1 MKRKTNFFEGQ
12 SWFKFN
18 ILGLVLGTNLKFYTS
33 LSKAL
38 KLKARKYRGLIRTFA
53 EFTGEKLVGGPFYP
67 SPPPILNRVEENHRL
82 IAVDLSKQT
91 KLKDPQQNN
100 FIGKLENQA
109 HGAKMFFFSVKSE
122 DTTF

>member
-1 MKRKTNFFEGQ
+1 MVQVQYFGTGTRYKLEILHQ
-12 SWFKFN
+12 SVKSVKIKSQKVSGAN
-18 ILGLVLGTNLKFYTS
+18 SNVCRI
-33 LSKAL
+33 
-38 KLKARKYRGLIRTFA
+38 YRGK
-53 EFTGEKLVGGPFYP
+53 TGWGAFLPL
-67 SPPPILNRVEENHRL
+67 PPPILNRVKENHRL

-109 HGAKMFFFSVKSE
+109 HGAKMFFITEKSE

>member
-1 MKRKTNFFEGQ
+1 MVQVQYFGTGTRYKLEILHQ
-12 SWFKFN
+12 SVKSVKIKSQKVSGAN
-18 ILGLVLGTNLKFYTS
+18 SYVCRI
-33 LSKAL
+33 
-38 KLKARKYRGLIRTFA
+38 YRGK
-53 EFTGEKLVGGPFYP
+53 TGWGAFLALPP
-67 SPPPILNRVEENHRL
+67 PPPPILNRVKENHRL

-109 HGAKMFFFSVKSE
+109 HGAKMFFITEKSE

>member
-1 MKRKTNFFEGQ
+1 MVQVQYFGIGTRYKLEILHQSVKSVKTKSQKVSGAN
-12 SWFKFN
+12 SYVCR
-18 ILGLVLGTNLKFYTS
+18 I
-33 LSKAL
+33 
-38 KLKARKYRGLIRTFA
+38 YRGKTGWGGL
-53 EFTGEKLVGGPFYP
+53 FTP
-67 SPPPILNRVEENHRL
+67 PPPILNRVKENHRL

-109 HGAKMFFFSVKSE
+109 HGAKMFFITEKSE

>member
-1 MKRKTNFFEGQ
+1 MVQVQYFGTVTSYKLEILHQ
-12 SWFKFN
+12 SVKSVKIKSQKVSGAN
-18 ILGLVLGTNLKFYTS
+18 SYVCRI
-33 LSKAL
+33 
-38 KLKARKYRGLIRTFA
+38 YRGK
-53 EFTGEKLVGGPFYP
+53 TGWGAFLPL
-67 SPPPILNRVEENHRL
+67 PPPILNRVKENHRL

-109 HGAKMFFFSVKSE
+109 HGAKMFFITEKSE

>member
-18 ILGLVLGTNLKFYTS
+18 ILGLVLDTNLKFYTS

-67 SPPPILNRVEENHRL
+67 SPPILNRVKENHRL

-109 HGAKMFFFSVKSE
+109 HGAKMFFITEKSE

>member
-1 MKRKTNFFEGQ
+1 MVQVQYFGTGTRYKLEILHQSVKSVKTKSQ
-12 SWFKFN
+12 
-18 ILGLVLGTNLKFYTS
+18 
-33 LSKAL
+33 KASG
-38 KLKARKYRGLIRTFA
+38 ANSYVCRIYRGK
-53 EFTGEKLVGGPFYP
+53 TGWGAFLALPLP
-67 SPPPILNRVEENHRL
+67 PPPILNRVKENHRL

-109 HGAKMFFFSVKSE
+109 HGAKMFFITEKSE